1 MRKLVITAALLLAGG
16 ALLTTPAKAHNWVG
30 CECVHLGAPAACM
43 KGPIECTAAGGVCL
57 APCSYGPHKMM
68 HHKKHHRHMHH
79 KPMHHKKMKSKAK
92 PMKSE
97 AKPKKSE
104 AKPKK

>member
-1 MRKLVITAALLLAGG
+1 MRKFVITAALLLAGG
-16 ALLTTPAKAHNWVG
+16 ALFTTSAKAHDWVG

-57 APCSYGPHKMM
+57 APCSYAPHKTM
-68 HHKKHHRHMHH
+68 HHKKHHRPVHH
-79 KPMHHKKMKSKAK
+79 KRVKSKAK